1 MNNKCLDLENARSKL
16 ELSLTASTATGSAFP
31 REALGCDHR
40 MKLVRA
46 SVRREVDPLCLRIV
60 CSEDNEVRIM
70 ASDPPDLDLGI
81 LVYMPRALQK
91 VLDS

>member
-1 MNNKCLDLENARSKL
+1 
-16 ELSLTASTATGSAFP
+16 
-31 REALGCDHR
+31 

-60 CSEDNEVRIM
+60 CSEDNEVRVM